1 MEQHEAEPSP
11 SPSPARRLPSDVLA
25 DVLRHLP
32 PRGLAASRCACTD
45 WRAAVDDRGLL
56 RAAVDALLPRSLDA
70 LLVNYPGFLHTEF
83 FSRPAAPPGRP
94 HISGELSTYLPAP
107 GGEYRDSYTVRDHC
121 NGLLLLDGHV
131 VVNPATRRCAPLP
144 APPPLD
150 DDDARRRSRCLFHE
164 YLVYD
169 PAVSLHYE
177 VFVIPRISWSSAHA
191 PMSLCD
197 RPADDGDRGFLPG
210 CDARIENIA
219 WPPSPFNIS
228 VFSSRTGQWE
238 RRSFVREGPAL
249 GSVADMLPS
258 IRILAGDLPAV
269 YWRRELYVQDQT
281 NFVMRITLASDKYQ
295 MIKPPLVTGCTNPR
309 LRLAGSEKGVYY
321 VLHDATDPR
330 RLRVWILDE
339 SCGQM
344 EWVLKYDHD
353 LSPVLELWNR
363 NGKLDGPWVLQDI
376 NYYYD
381 EEQERK
387 EEDMEEAVDLKLEW
401 DSDNDDF
408 LEEGTETDSDGSDDD
423 ICYIGFHPYK
433 EVVFFSR
440 SMECKGLAY
449 HLSSS
454 KVQNLGNLCPKSHY
468 VTCYCV
474 GTALCF
480 TPCWLE
486 ELPGSS

>member
-1 MEQHEAEPSP
+1 MDSTANLGKHHCLDTTETHKYQTTRLILT
-11 SPSPARRLPSDVLA
+11 RR
-25 DVLRHLP
+25 LP
-32 PRGLAASRCACTD
+32 PRGLAAARCICTD

-56 RAAVDALLPRSLDA
+56 RAAIDALLPRSLDA

-94 HISGELSTYLPAP
+94 ASVSGELSTYLPAP
-107 GGEYRDSYTVRDHC
+107 GGEYRYSYTVRDHC

-131 VVNPATRRCAPLP
+131 VVNPATRRCAALP
-144 APPPLD
+144 APAPLD
-150 DDDARRRSRCLFHE
+150 DDGARRTSQCLFHE

-169 PAVSLHYE
+169 PAVSLDYE
-177 VFVIPRISWSSAHA
+177 VFVIPRISWSNAHT
-191 PMSLCD
+191 P
-197 RPADDGDRGFLPG
+197 
-210 CDARIENIA
+210 I
-219 WPPSPFNIS
+219 IS
-228 VFSSRTGQWE
+228 
-238 RRSFVREGPAL
+238 
-249 GSVADMLPS
+249 
-258 IRILAGDLPAV
+258 
-269 YWRRELYVQDQT
+269 
-281 NFVMRITLASDKYQ
+281 LASEKYQ
-295 MIKPPLVTGCTNPR
+295 VIKPPLVAGCTNPR
-309 LRLAGSEKGVYY
+309 LRLARSEKGVYY

-344 EWVLKYDHD
+344 KWVLKHDHD
-353 LSPVLELWNR
+353 LSPVLELWNCHD
-363 NGKLDGPWVLQDI
+363 KLDGPWVLQDI

-381 EEQERK
+381 DHERN

-454 KVQNLGNLCPKSHY
+454 KVQNLGNLSPKSRN

-474 GTALCF
+474 GTAFCF